1 MPAVATEADHAAH
14 GAGNPENGGRG
25 MCPMGEIDRM
35 PAALVLGTIACWSTG
50 ATAQQ
55 NLTLPDV
62 AVTAPSV
69 PPPSAKPNPYFG
81 NSRVEENKWPEIP
94 CTASRI
100 ALATGDTCKKGP
112 TQKTFEKGDA
122 QGSR

>member
-1 MPAVATEADHAAH
+1 MRAD
-14 GAGNPENGGRG
+14 
-25 MCPMGEIDRM
+25 DRM
-35 PAALVLGTIACWSTG
+35 AAVLVLGAIACWGTG
-50 ATAQQ
+50 AAAQQ

-81 NSRVEENKWPEIP
+81 KSRVEEDKWPEIP

-112 TQKTFEKGDA
+112 TQQTFEKGDA
-122 QGSR
+122 PRLAPAIQLQYCP